1 VKPFDRVLLRAE
13 QDSRSFEWLLTRSFA
28 EALADG
34 LREKGWTV
42 TIRHEDGGPVDDA
55 PKD

>member
-42 TIRHEDGGPVDDA
+42 TIRHEDGGPVGDA